1 MAFHTD
7 YSILVQQKRSF
18 NYTKLY
24 KIRHHNNFMAQGV
37 YHVFN
42 FAKMRLLKA
51 VYQSYPNAV
60 TSKEIAAITGMEHGK
75 VSRLLTH
82 YHNHNYRYFRRLKK
96 KDSNGGYRYKINK
109 KGVKAMMSFILRVH
123 QGYDLNL
130 RKKTPVI
137 VAPRVTRR
145 KPQIRTEKDLK
156 LSADESAPYI
166 KVSYRGEYELDV
178 KTEDKLRIVGIVKEK
193 PVKEPEAP
201 EPEVPITSEEPV
213 LPSKVYDLKGE
224 TMTSEEMAE
233 TLQYAITKINNQLQS
248 TSDAKIIKKLNDK
261 KRTFLMWIHYNP
273 DIKQYVK

>member
-1 MAFHTD
+1 
-7 YSILVQQKRSF
+7 
-18 NYTKLY
+18 
-24 KIRHHNNFMAQGV
+24 MAQGV
-37 YHVFN
+37 YHIFN

-51 VYQSYPNAV
+51 VYQSHPNAV
-60 TSKEIAAITGMEHGK
+60 TTKEIAEITGMEHGK

-96 KDSNGGYRYKINK
+96 KDSNGGYRYKLNK
-109 KGVKAMMSFILRVH
+109 KGVKAMLSFILRVH

-145 KPQIRTEKDLK
+145 KPEIRTEKDLK
-156 LSADESAPYI
+156 LSADESAPYLRL
-166 KVSYRGEYELDV
+166 SYRGEHELNV
-178 KTEDKLRIVGIVKEK
+178 KNEDKLRIVGIVKEK
-193 PVKEPEAP
+193 PIKEPEVQKAP
-201 EPEVPITSEEPV
+201 EVIEESV
-213 LPSKVYDLKGE
+213 LLPSKVYTLKGE

-261 KRTFLMWIHYNP
+261 KRKFLLWVHYNP
-273 DIKQYVK
+273 DIKQFMK